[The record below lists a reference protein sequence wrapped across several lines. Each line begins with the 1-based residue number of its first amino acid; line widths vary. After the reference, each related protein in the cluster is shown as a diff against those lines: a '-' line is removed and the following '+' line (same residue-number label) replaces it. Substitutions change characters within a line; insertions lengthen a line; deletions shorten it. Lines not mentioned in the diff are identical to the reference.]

1 MVQRESFLFKKPMT
15 GYVTMLVLSWTL
27 SKPLV
32 RVVKSFTF
40 RFNDVCALGGDELG
54 SKNIVDRF
62 FKKQIDI
69 KIYLEKIFTSFIRL
83 VNLLLSNRRI
93 RNVNCIPCISLRV
106 IFSGN
111 IWD

>member
-83 VNLLLSNRRI
+83 VNLLLSN
-93 RNVNCIPCISLRV
+93 SLRLKEL
-106 IFSGN
+106 GT
-111 IWD
+111 

>member
-69 KIYLEKIFTSFIRL
+69 KNIYVFHSISQLTSEQQFK
-83 VNLLLSNRRI
+83 VRRI